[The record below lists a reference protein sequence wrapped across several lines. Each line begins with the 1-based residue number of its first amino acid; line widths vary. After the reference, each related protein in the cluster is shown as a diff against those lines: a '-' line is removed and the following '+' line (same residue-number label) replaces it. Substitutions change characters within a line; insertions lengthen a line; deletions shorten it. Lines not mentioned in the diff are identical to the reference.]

1 MTDFTPKQAL
11 LGALIA
17 ALALGGCATTDS
29 DARQAVEM
37 VDSEAALDTPQ
48 PDWDTPFWERFSKS
62 DNSAQANASTQAFQR
77 RDEPLNN
84 VGVLIEG
91 NVNNA
96 DAFMAALR
104 DGAPQ
109 HGFVIV
115 PPGTLREAMNN
126 TQGCG
131 SSAGDSGCLAG
142 LAIYPGVRLLANVKA
157 NGQGGLDVTL
167 RDTTRDN
174 SASATLNAASEQSAG
189 ALLDELEARAG
200 SARWSVKAFDG
211 GDGHLYISA
220 GRRNGLD
227 LGTELQVRQ
236 PGTPIRTP
244 AGQVVAWRPGAVSGT
259 VKVTQWVGEGM
270 SVIETVSGTA
280 PTASDWLTLPRE

>member
-1 MTDFTPKQAL
+1 MTTP
-11 LGALIA
+11 
-17 ALALGGCATTDS
+17 
-29 DARQAVEM
+29 
-37 VDSEAALDTPQ
+37 
-48 PDWDTPFWERFSKS
+48 
-62 DNSAQANASTQAFQR
+62 
-77 RDEPLNN
+77 
-84 VGVLIEG
+84 
-91 NVNNA
+91 
-96 DAFMAALR
+96 
-104 DGAPQ
+104 
-109 HGFVIV
+109 
-115 PPGTLREAMNN
+115 
-126 TQGCG
+126 QGCG
-131 SSAGDSGCLAG
+131 ASCGATVCLAWF
-142 LAIYPGVRLLANVKA
+142 ASYPGVRRLANVKA
-157 NGQGGLDVTL
+157 NSQGGLAVTL
-167 RDTTRDN
+167 RDTTRDD
-174 SASATLNAASEQSAG
+174 SASTTLSGASEQSAG